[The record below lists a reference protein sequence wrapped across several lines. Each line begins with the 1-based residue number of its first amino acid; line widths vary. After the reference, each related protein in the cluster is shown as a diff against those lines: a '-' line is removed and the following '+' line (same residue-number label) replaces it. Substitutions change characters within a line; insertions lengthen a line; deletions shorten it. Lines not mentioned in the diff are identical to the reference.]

1 VQKCDFLTNVKGNC
15 LLFSRLLNNNDNK
28 SDEGDYGRYL
38 NVKNQYA
45 QNSKSVHRQKA
56 GKRRIF
62 ACQPITANIL
72 IINTLTG
79 RVDQGLAEVML
90 LRAEVMPLH
99 AKVMPLQTEIM
110 PL

>member
-1 VQKCDFLTNVKGNC
+1 M
-15 LLFSRLLNNNDNK
+15 
-28 SDEGDYGRYL
+28 
-38 NVKNQYA
+38 
-45 QNSKSVHRQKA
+45 
-56 GKRRIF
+56 
-62 ACQPITANIL
+62 L
-72 IINTLTG
+72 IINMLTE